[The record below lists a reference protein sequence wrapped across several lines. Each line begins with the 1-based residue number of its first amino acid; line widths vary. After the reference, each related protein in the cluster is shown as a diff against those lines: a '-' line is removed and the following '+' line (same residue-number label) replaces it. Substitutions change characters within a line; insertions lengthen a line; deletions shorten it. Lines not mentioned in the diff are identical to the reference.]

1 MKPKKWVNSYQEKAP
16 QFRENLQ
23 FMTLK
28 GLSLKMTLAIIGPA
42 NSRKIQLLPEPT
54 LGRFSN
60 MYLDS
65 TSFFAIS
72 RKIKCG
78 KAFNFSILKITK
90 GVFLCRVFY

>member
-1 MKPKKWVNSYQEKAP
+1 MKPKKWVNSYQEKAR

-28 GLSLKMTLAIIGPA
+28 GLNLKMTLAITGPA

-60 MYLDS
+60 MYLKS
-65 TSFFAIS
+65 IFPLLA
-72 RKIKCG
+72 G
-78 KAFNFSILKITK
+78 KLNAEKHLIFQ
-90 GVFLCRVFY
+90 Y